1 MRRQR
6 VPTRRGSRTRIPIVE
21 IHVRG
26 GVAYVVRKD
35 AGVEV
40 TLRDFDNDPKDGDPE
55 RHAAPDVIEGARPI
69 HTRRR

>member
-1 MRRQR
+1 MRRRR
-6 VPTRRGSRTRIPIVE
+6 VTARGDPPKPIPTVE

-40 TLRDFDNDPKDGDPE
+40 ILRDFDDDPKHGHPGRFPE
-55 RHAAPDVIEGARPI
+55 EVAIR
-69 HTRRR
+69 